1 MGEVN
6 QVRSFL
12 SVEEEEEGNAA
23 FRVNENIPSE
33 LKELLPG
40 SVFLLN
46 EGL

>member
-12 SVEEEEEGNAA
+12 SVEEEEGNAE

-33 LKELLPG
+33 LKGLLPG
-40 SVFLLN
+40 NVFLLN
-46 EGL
+46 GEL